1 MCKHLLSIGAGLS
14 AALFSAT
21 FAGAHDLWLVPE
33 QFTVSP
39 RAKVAVALNT
49 GDTFPV
55 SESAVKPE
63 RIERASLVTS
73 DGSTPVPASR
83 TAGTSTVVD
92 VIAPRAGGGMIVE
105 VVLKPVTTKQ
115 PRDGFDEFIKHE
127 GLDRVAELLAREPS
141 RREAESRVYAKYAK
155 TLLRVGKRR
164 KGATLYSKPLG
175 HRLEIVPEADPF
187 SLKAGGEFPVRLLF
201 DGKPLALARLVVGS
215 AAAETAKQ
223 STMPGVRTDVGGR
236 AVPRLEGS
244 PGPHYVHA
252 VHMIPA
258 EGRTDVQW
266 ETFWA
271 TLTFEPGR

>member
-1 MCKHLLSIGAGLS
+1 MGKHVLSIGAGLS
-14 AALFSAT
+14 AALLSAT
-21 FAGAHDLWLVPE
+21 LACAHDLWLVPAK
-33 QFTVSP
+33 FTVSP
-39 RAKVAVALNT
+39 RATVAVALNT

-73 DGSTPVPASR
+73 EGATPVPASR
-83 TAGTSTVVD
+83 TAGTSTIID
-92 VIAPRAGGGMIVE
+92 VIAPRAAGGMIVE
-105 VVLKPVTTKQ
+105 IVLKPVTTKQ

-127 GLDRVAELLAREPS
+127 GLDHVAELLAREPS
-141 RREAESRVYAKYAK
+141 RREAESRAYAKYAK
-155 TLLRVGKRR
+155 TLLRVGKGR
-164 KGATLYSKPLG
+164 KGATLFSKPLG

-215 AAAETAKQ
+215 AAAATAKQ
-223 STMPGVRTDVGGR
+223 STMPGVRTDAGGC
-236 AVPRLEGS
+236 AALRLDGS
-244 PGPHYVHA
+244 TGLHYVHA

-258 EGRTDVQW
+258 EGGTDVQW

-271 TLTFEPGR
+271 TLTFEPGH